1 MKTLQQLCA
10 ALALAGLACAAQAS
24 GRMVITP
31 SATTTTPGSSFSV
44 AVTGADFTD
53 DVIGG
58 GFNLSFDPTRLSL
71 DSVFIEPSWEFARN
85 GGLVDNASG
94 TLSDAYFNTFS
105 TPRSGNFAVATLT
118 FTAKTP
124 GTSMLTL
131 AASPDF
137 PFANVLAEVID
148 VSFGSARVTA
158 VPEPATWATL
168 LAGVAL
174 LGARRRLARS

>member
-10 ALALAGLACAAQAS
+10 ALALAGVACAAQAS

-31 SATTTTPGSSFSV
+31 SATSTTPGSSFSV
-44 AVTGADFTD
+44 AVSGADFTD
-53 DVIGG
+53 QVIGG
-58 GFNLSFDPTRLSL
+58 GFNLIFDPTLLSL
-71 DSVFIEPSWEFARN
+71 DSVFIDASWEFARN

-94 TLSDAYFNTFS
+94 TLSDAYFNTF
-105 TPRSGNFAVATLT
+105 TAPRSGDFAVATLT
-118 FTAKTP
+118 FTAKAA
-124 GTSMLTL
+124 GSSLLVL
-131 AASPDF
+131 ANSPDF
-137 PFANVLAEVID
+137 PFANVMAEVID
-148 VSFGSARVTA
+148 VSYGTARVTA